1 MAISQLTTANTFS
14 QWLTATTQLIAFA
27 NNLTDFGTLN
37 TNASIYLTGTG
48 VSLNVEG
55 TGLINVLRSNSI
67 NTRTLNV
74 VGPAYALNVNN
85 SVWVGDK
92 LFVSDNISVGNN
104 LIVTRNVTVGN
115 LIVTGSQTIVT
126 TSYLNLDVSGY
137 VTVGSYIRQ
146 TGGNSSFAGQTAF
159 SNAVTSLTAAGNV
172 AIAGNVSIDRNLVV
186 LGNANVAGTINTS
199 NLIAVNAN
207 IRTLNATSINTISLN
222 VTSNLVVGGTL
233 SVTSLN
239 VTNLSISGGSSNLST
254 SNISVTNLV
263 NTRNLI
269 VTGSVLSDLRIDGN
283 VRVNSP
289 REMNPGNGQ
298 LTIVGN
304 GYTAYASLNAT
315 GLHIGHNS
323 SSRNLTLDVD
333 NTARVLVNTSQ
344 TTVTGNL
351 VVGGFISGNGAGLTS
366 VNWTYDDTYVT
377 DVQMLN
383 PANPS
388 TWVTGASSTVFVPT
402 GIDTIDIGI
411 YLEVLVANVSSP
423 IGATALANATGNIS
437 VTGSFGST
445 SGSGKFTASNA
456 SIALDTDFGYGPGS
470 PEMRYRVTRDST
482 AIFTSD
488 WLQLSVPGA
497 FAFLVNTVRDKNPA
511 TSTNSTYAID
521 YMWRNMSSNPD
532 AAAGSITVS
541 KTSYEI
547 TGVGTNFSAF
557 LGPRQRIVM
566 NAVGAT
572 GPDTLYIAEVLSPTN
587 IRLTYLP
594 GNNYT
599 SGSYTISDPNTKAN
613 AIQKSITFNFTG
625 YRT

>member
-14 QWLTATTQLIAFA
+14 QWLSATTQLIAFA
-27 NNLTDFGTLN
+27 NNLTDFGVLN

-55 TGLINVLRSNSI
+55 TGLINVLQSNTI
-67 NTRTLNV
+67 NSRTVNV
-74 VGPAYALNVNN
+74 VGPSFALNVNN
-85 SVWVGDK
+85 SIWVGNSI
-92 LFVSDNISVGNN
+92 FVGQNVT
-104 LIVTRNVTVGN
+104 VTRNVTVGN
-115 LIVTGSQTIVT
+115 LIVLGTQSIVT
-126 TSYLNLDVSGY
+126 TTYTNLDVAGN
-137 VTVGSYIRQ
+137 VIVGNYIRQ
-146 TGGNSSFAGQTAF
+146 SGGNSSFAGQTAF
-159 SNAVTSLTAAGNV
+159 TNTGTSLTASGNV
-172 AIAGNVSIDRNLVV
+172 AIAGNVNIDRNLVV

-207 IRTLNATSINTISLN
+207 IASLNATTINVATLNVTRNLSITGSFYATSINVSNLTITGG
-222 VTSNLVVGGTL
+222 TSNVSTA
-233 SVTSLN
+233 
-239 VTNLSISGGSSNLST
+239 NL
-254 SNISVTNLV
+254 SVTNLV

-269 VTGSVLSDLRIDGN
+269 VTGSVIGDLRIDGN
-283 VRVNSP
+283 VRINSS
-289 REMNPGNGQ
+289 RNMDPGNANGQ
-298 LTIVGN
+298 ITIAGS
-304 GYTAYASLNAT
+304 GYIAYATLNAT

-323 SSRNLTLDVD
+323 SSRNLTLDVE
-333 NTARVLVNTSQ
+333 NTARIIVNTNQ

-351 VVGGFISGNGAGLTS
+351 VVGGIISGNGMGLTG
-366 VNWTYDDTYVT
+366 VNWTYDETIPS
-377 DVQMLN
+377 DVQILN
-383 PANPS
+383 PSNPS
-388 TWVTGASSTVFVPT
+388 AWVTGASSTVFIPS
-402 GIDTIDIGI
+402 GIDTVDIGI

-423 IGATALANATGNIS
+423 IAATALANATGNIS

-497 FAFLVNTVRDKNPA
+497 FAFLVNTVRDKTPTTA
-511 TSTNSTYAID
+511 TNSTYAID
-521 YMWRNMSSNPD
+521 YMWRNMASNPD

-541 KTSYEI
+541 KTNYEI

-587 IRLTYLP
+587 IRLTYLS

>member
-14 QWLTATTQLIAFA
+14 QWLSATTQLIAFA
-27 NNLTDFGTLN
+27 NNLTDFGVLN

-55 TGLINVLRSNSI
+55 TGLINVLQSNTI
-67 NTRTLNV
+67 NSRTVNV
-74 VGPAYALNVNN
+74 VGPSFALNVNN
-85 SVWVGDK
+85 SIWVGNSI
-92 LFVSDNISVGNN
+92 FVGQNVT
-104 LIVTRNVTVGN
+104 VTRNVTVGN
-115 LIVTGSQTIVT
+115 LIVLGTQSIVT
-126 TSYLNLDVSGY
+126 TTYTNLDVAGN
-137 VTVGSYIRQ
+137 VIVGNYIRQ
-146 TGGNSSFAGQTAF
+146 SGGNSSFAGQTAF
-159 SNAVTSLTAAGNV
+159 TNTGTSLTASGNV
-172 AIAGNVSIDRNLVV
+172 AIAGNVNIDRNLVV

-207 IRTLNATSINTISLN
+207 IASLNATTINVATLNVTRNLSITGSFYATSINVSNLTITGG
-222 VTSNLVVGGTL
+222 TSNVSTA
-233 SVTSLN
+233 
-239 VTNLSISGGSSNLST
+239 NL
-254 SNISVTNLV
+254 SVTNLV

-269 VTGSVLSDLRIDGN
+269 VTGSVIGDLRIDGN
-283 VRVNSP
+283 VRINSS
-289 REMNPGNGQ
+289 RNMDPGNANGQ
-298 LTIVGN
+298 ITIAGS
-304 GYTAYASLNAT
+304 GYIAYATLNAT

-323 SSRNLTLDVD
+323 SSRNLTLDVE
-333 NTARVLVNTSQ
+333 NTARIIVNTNQ

-351 VVGGFISGNGAGLTS
+351 VVGGIISGNGMGLTG
-366 VNWTYDDTYVT
+366 VNWTYDETIPS
-377 DVQMLN
+377 DVQILN
-383 PANPS
+383 PSNPS
-388 TWVTGASSTVFVPT
+388 AWVTGASSTVFIPS
-402 GIDTIDIGI
+402 GIDTVDIGI

-497 FAFLVNTVRDKNPA
+497 FAFLVNTVRDKTPTTA
-511 TSTNSTYAID
+511 TNSTYAID
-521 YMWRNMSSNPD
+521 YMWRNMASNPD

-541 KTSYEI
+541 KTNYEI

-587 IRLTYLP
+587 IRLTYLS

>member
-14 QWLTATTQLIAFA
+14 QWLSATTQLIAFA
-27 NNLTDFGTLN
+27 NNLTDFGVLN

-55 TGLINVLRSNSI
+55 TGLINVLQSNTI
-67 NTRTLNV
+67 NSRTVNV
-74 VGPAYALNVNN
+74 VGPSFALNVNN
-85 SVWVGDK
+85 SIWVGNSI
-92 LFVSDNISVGNN
+92 FVGQNVT
-104 LIVTRNVTVGN
+104 VTRNVTVGN
-115 LIVTGSQTIVT
+115 LIVLGTQSIVT
-126 TSYLNLDVSGY
+126 TTYTNLDVAGN
-137 VTVGSYIRQ
+137 VIVGNYIRQ
-146 TGGNSSFAGQTAF
+146 SGGNSSFAGQTAF
-159 SNAVTSLTAAGNV
+159 TNTGTSLTASGNV
-172 AIAGNVSIDRNLVV
+172 AIAGNVNIDRNLVV

-207 IRTLNATSINTISLN
+207 IASLNATTINVATLNVTRNLSITGSFYATSINVSNLTITGG
-222 VTSNLVVGGTL
+222 TSNVSTA
-233 SVTSLN
+233 
-239 VTNLSISGGSSNLST
+239 NL
-254 SNISVTNLV
+254 SVTNLV

-269 VTGSVLSDLRIDGN
+269 VTGSVIGDLRIDGN
-283 VRVNSP
+283 VRINSS
-289 REMNPGNGQ
+289 RNMDPGNANGQ
-298 LTIVGN
+298 ITIAGS
-304 GYTAYASLNAT
+304 GYIAYATLNAT

-323 SSRNLTLDVD
+323 SSRNLTLDVE
-333 NTARVLVNTSQ
+333 NTARIIVNTNQ
-344 TTVTGNL
+344 TTITGNL
-351 VVGGFISGNGAGLTS
+351 VVGGIISGNGMGLTG
-366 VNWTYDDTYVT
+366 VNWTYDETIPS
-377 DVQMLN
+377 DVQILN
-383 PANPS
+383 PSNPS
-388 TWVTGASSTVFVPT
+388 AWVTGASSTVFIPS
-402 GIDTIDIGI
+402 GIDTVDIGI

-497 FAFLVNTVRDKNPA
+497 FAFLVNTVRDKTPTTA
-511 TSTNSTYAID
+511 TNSTYAID
-521 YMWRNMSSNPD
+521 YMWRNMASNPD

-541 KTSYEI
+541 KTNYEI

-587 IRLTYLP
+587 IRLTYLS